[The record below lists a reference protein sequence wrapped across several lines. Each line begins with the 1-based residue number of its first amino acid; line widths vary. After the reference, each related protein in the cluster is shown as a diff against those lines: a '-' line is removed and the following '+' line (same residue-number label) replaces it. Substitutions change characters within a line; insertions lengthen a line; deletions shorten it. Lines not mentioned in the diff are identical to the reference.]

1 MINLDFLSNNYEE
14 KKTPAQK
21 IEEELKIHILTGR
34 LASGQRIIEQQL
46 CDKYQLSRTPVRE
59 ILHKLEAEG
68 LIETI
73 PNRGAVVRGFTP
85 QEIDDFFYLKSN
97 LEVQCVRWAIE
108 RITDKE
114 LEILE
119 EIFEFMEFYTISN
132 DLSKMVRINRGFDAI
147 LYNASHNREIETTLH
162 RYNFYLYHATAQ
174 IAYPPDYLTSVLE
187 EHRSIYEAFRAK
199 DVEAGAAAT
208 EIHMMKYMLRRK

>member
-1 MINLDFLSNNYEE
+1 MVNLDFLSNDYEE

-34 LASGQRIIEQQL
+34 LASQQRIIEQQL
-46 CDKYQLSRTPVRE
+46 CEKYHMSRTPIRE
-59 ILHKLEAEG
+59 ILRKIEAEG

-85 QEIDDFFYLKSN
+85 QEINDFFYLKSH

-108 RITDKE
+108 RISEKE
-114 LEILE
+114 METLD

-132 DLSKMVRINRGFDAI
+132 DLNKMLRINRGFDAVI
-147 LYNASHNREIETTLH
+147 YNASHNREIEATLH
-162 RYNFYLYHATAQ
+162 RYNFYLQHATAQ
-174 IAYPPDYLTSVLE
+174 IPYPSNYLTTVLE
-187 EHRSIYEAFRAK
+187 EHRAIYEAFRAK
-199 DVEAGAAAT
+199 DIEAGAAAA
-208 EIHMMKYMLRRK
+208 EIHMMNYMLRRK